1 MFRRIITV
9 VIIGSLLSL
18 GIACKHQ
25 KKAKA
30 KNPLAEIDSK
40 QPDSVLYAKAV
51 EAMGHGKYEV
61 ARLNLQT
68 LINTY
73 PDSEFVARAK
83 LAIGDSWLKQGGAA
97 GLTQAESEYKDFI
110 TFFPNMPE
118 AAEAQLKVADI
129 HFRQIGKPD
138 RDFTHA
144 KRAEEEYRQLI
155 LQYPDSKLAETA
167 RTKLLQVQEILAER
181 DYRIGRFYYLRES
194 YPAAMARLKTLT
206 DTYPLFSK
214 ADEALFILADSYERQ
229 VQRLRLAK
237 FPKERE
243 NVRTKLIAQYL
254 DSAAAAYARIVTRYP
269 LMPRVSDAAW
279 RLKAM
284 GRPAVKP
291 TQEAIDLNRREQAS
305 RATLGH
311 TGKAMLAAHK
321 RPDYLPATKVGQ
333 PMLVDPPQTDAAQ
346 IVRQA
351 NEMVPAT
358 KPAKGLGALT
368 VDTTKGSG
376 TPTEN
381 SPTPRSEPEA
391 KVQSPDAP
399 TPAPP
404 QTNEANASDPAAA
417 SKPQSKDDSSSSKTK
432 KNGLRKLI
440 PF

>member
-9 VIIGSLLSL
+9 VIIGSLLSI
-18 GIACKHQ
+18 GIACKHH
-25 KKAKA
+25 KTKA

-51 EAMGHGKYEV
+51 EAMEHGKYET

-68 LINTY
+68 LINAY
-73 PDSEFVARAK
+73 PDSAFVARAK

-155 LQYPDSKLAETA
+155 LQYPDSKLAETS
-167 RTKLLQVQEILAER
+167 RIKLLQVQEILAER

-194 YPAAMARLKTLT
+194 FPAAIARLKTLT
-206 DTYPLFSK
+206 DTYPLYSK
-214 ADEALFILADSYERQ
+214 ADDALFILADSYERQ
-229 VQRLRLAK
+229 VQRLRQAK
-237 FPKERE
+237 FSKERE
-243 NVRTKLIAQYL
+243 DVRTRLIAQYL
-254 DSAAAAYARIVTRYP
+254 DSAAVAYARIVTRYP
-269 LMPRVSDAAW
+269 VMPRAADAAW
-279 RLKAM
+279 RMKAM

-291 TQEAIDLNRREQAS
+291 TQEAIDLNRREQTS
-305 RATLGH
+305 RAALGH
-311 TGKAMLAAHK
+311 TGKVMLAVHK
-321 RPDYLPATKVGQ
+321 RPDYLPSTKVGQ
-333 PMLVDPPQTDAAQ
+333 PVLVDPPQTDAAQ

-358 KPAKGLGALT
+358 KPAKGLGTLT
-368 VDTTKGSG
+368 VDTPKGSG
-376 TPTEN
+376 AAPEN
-381 SPTPRSEPEA
+381 SQVPRSEPQA

-417 SKPQSKDDSSSSKTK
+417 SKPASKDDSSSSKTK
-432 KNGLRKLI
+432 KNGLRKLV